1 MASTSTTAS
10 SLSDYAAPA
19 PRRRLEPLIAFAKAR
34 PLGAACG
41 SILVVVFIIAILA
54 DFAAP
59 YSATENH
66 PADAFLSPNGTY
78 LLGTDNFGR
87 DVLSRIIHGARIS
100 VQVAA
105 LSVIVS
111 VAVSLTLGVSAAYL
125 RGPWDYAVGRF
136 VDVAQALPGIVLL
149 ILLLSVFGRSV
160 PTIGI
165 VLGLLSGIVGS
176 RVVRGAAYSV
186 AAQPFV
192 EVARTVGCSPL
203 RIMVRHVM
211 PNVFPIVLV
220 LASINVGTAIIA
232 EASLSFIGYG
242 VQPPTPSWGGMLSTE
257 GRTFMVIAPWLF
269 WAPTIALAVV
279 VFCVNMFGDAL
290 RDRLDP
296 RLRGGK

>member
-1 MASTSTTAS
+1 MATSTTAAP
-10 SLSDYAAPA
+10 SLGEYLAPE
-19 PRRRLEPLIAFAKAR
+19 RRRRFSGLAAFARSR

-41 SILVVVFIIAILA
+41 VLLLCVFLVALLA
-54 DFAAP
+54 NVIAP
-59 YSATENH
+59 YSPTENH
-66 PADAFLSPNGTY
+66 AADAFLSPNSTY

-87 DVLSRIIHGARIS
+87 DVLSRVIHGARIS

-111 VAVSLTLGVSAAYL
+111 VTVAMTLGISAAYL

-136 VDVAQALPGIVLL
+136 VDVAQALPAIVLL

-165 VLGLLSGIVGS
+165 VLGLLTGIVGS
-176 RVVRGAAYSV
+176 RVVRGAAYAV

-211 PNVFPIVLV
+211 PNVVPIVLV

-242 VQPPTPSWGGMLSTE
+242 VQPPTPTWGGMLSTE
-257 GRTFMVIAPWLF
+257 GRTYMVIAPWLF
-269 WAPTIALAVV
+269 WAPTVALAVV
-279 VFCVNMFGDAL
+279 IFCVNMFGDAL

-296 RLRGGK
+296 RLRGGR

>member
-1 MASTSTTAS
+1 MATTPA
-10 SLSDYAAPA
+10 AAPISGYVPPKA
-19 PRRRLEPLIAFAKAR
+19 RSRFSGVAAFARSR

-41 SILVVVFIIAILA
+41 IVLILVFLCALLANLIAP
-54 DFAAP
+54 FSP
-59 YSATENH
+59 TENH
-66 PADAFLSPNGTY
+66 ATDAFRSPGGTY
-78 LLGTDNFGR
+78 WLGTDNFGR
-87 DVLSRIIHGARIS
+87 DVFSRVIHGARIS

-105 LSVIVS
+105 VS
-111 VAVSLTLGVSAAYL
+111 VLVSVTVALALGVSAAYI
-125 RGPWDYAVGRF
+125 RGYWDYAVGRF

-160 PTIGI
+160 PTIGA
-165 VLGLLSGIVGS
+165 VLGLLTGITGS

-186 AAQPFV
+186 SAQPFI

-203 RIMVRHVM
+203 HIMIRHVI

-242 VQPPTPSWGGMLSTE
+242 VQPPTPSWGGMLSSE

-269 WAPTIALAVV
+269 WAPTVALAIV
-279 VFCVNMFGDAL
+279 VFSVNMFGDAL

-296 RLRGGK
+296 RLRGGR